1 MRHMAWWRRI
11 CVIAVAMVMVCGVA
25 GCGAGDTQASTVAAS
40 DDYIDQ
46 LFARDRGQKIASSFD
61 ERIDQTITG
70 VEHDSELEEL
80 DPTGEYKERKLEIL
94 RRTKQAGSMSAA
106 DYESIWANYRQCM
119 TDRGYK
125 NIILLKQV
133 NGVYT
138 EAGHRIDRNNPRERT
153 YTKDMMECGI
163 IHTGYLNSLYK
174 DQQGNPNLF
183 KNPFEG
189 ALDCMHRN
197 NYVPKDY
204 SLDDLKHDLYGDV
217 TDKSQLKADIY
228 GAQIPSC
235 LIANNITVL
244 PEDAPLEEL

>member
-1 MRHMAWWRRI
+1 MWWRRI

-25 GCGAGDTQASTVAAS
+25 GCETGDTQAGIVAAS
-40 DDYIDQ
+40 DDHIDQ

-61 ERIDQTITG
+61 EYIDQTIT
-70 VEHDSELEEL
+70 ELKNGQELKDL
-80 DPTGEYKERKLEIL
+80 DPTGEYTQRQLQVLE
-94 RRTKQAGSMSAA
+94 RTKQAGSMSAA
-106 DYESIWANYRQCM
+106 DYENAWANYRQCM

-133 NGVYT
+133 NGVYA
-138 EAGHRIDRNNPRERT
+138 EAGHLFDRNNPREHT
-153 YTKDMMECGI
+153 YNKDMRECTI
-163 IHTGYLNSLYK
+163 LHTGYLSELYK

-197 NYVPKDY
+197 NYVSKDY
-204 SLDDLKHDLYGDV
+204 SLDDLKHDLYGGV